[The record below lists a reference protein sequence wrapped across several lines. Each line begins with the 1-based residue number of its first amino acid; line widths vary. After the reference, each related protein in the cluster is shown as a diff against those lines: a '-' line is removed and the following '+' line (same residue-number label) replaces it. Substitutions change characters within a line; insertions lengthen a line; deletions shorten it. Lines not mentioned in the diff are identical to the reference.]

1 LVHDRTY
8 AAQGAAARLRAG
20 ATGSAVA
27 RSSLHGRGNKEFT
40 MQIGG
45 SSVGATRR
53 RVLALGAVG
62 GMAAALAPHWAQ
74 AKPEDV
80 AAAIKKLYGD
90 KKIDEGK
97 IKLEMP
103 QIAENGNVVPMTVTV
118 DSPMTESDYVKALH
132 VFAEGNPLPHIATV
146 YFTPLSGKAIFS
158 TRIRMATTQN
168 IVAVAETS
176 KGELYTAKTEVKVTI
191 GGCGG

>member
-1 LVHDRTY
+1 MHQIARPR
-8 AAQGAAARLRAG
+8 GA
-20 ATGSAVA
+20 S
-27 RSSLHGRGNKEFT
+27 
-40 MQIGG
+40 
-45 SSVGATRR
+45 RR
-53 RVLALGAVG
+53 RVLTVGALGGVV
-62 GMAAALAPHWAQ
+62 AALAPHLAL

-90 KKIDEGK
+90 KAPAEGK
-97 IKLEMP
+97 VKLEMP

-118 DSPMTESDYVKALH
+118 DSPMTDDDYVKALH
-132 VFAEGNPLPHIATV
+132 VFAEGNPLPFVATF
-146 YFTPLSGKAIFS
+146 YFTPACGKAVCS

-176 KGELYTAKTEVKVTI
+176 KGELYTGKTEVKVTI

>member
-1 LVHDRTY
+1 MQ
-8 AAQGAAARLRAG
+8 QGVRPAG
-20 ATGSAVA
+20 S
-27 RSSLHGRGNKEFT
+27 
-40 MQIGG
+40 
-45 SSVGATRR
+45 TRR
-53 RVLALGAVG
+53 RMLTVGALG
-62 GMAAALAPHWAQ
+62 GMIVALAPRLAM

-90 KKIDEGK
+90 KAIAAGK
-97 IKLEMP
+97 VRLEMP

-118 DSPMTESDYVKALH
+118 DSPMTDGDYVKAVH
-132 VFAEGNPLPHIATV
+132 IFAEGNPLPSVATF
-146 YFTPLSGKAIFS
+146 YFTAASGKAVAS

-176 KGELYTAKTEVKVTI
+176 KGELLTGKTEVKVTI

>member
-1 LVHDRTY
+1 ML
-8 AAQGAAARLRAG
+8 QGARPAG
-20 ATGSAVA
+20 S
-27 RSSLHGRGNKEFT
+27 
-40 MQIGG
+40 
-45 SSVGATRR
+45 TRR
-53 RVLALGAVG
+53 RVLTVGALG
-62 GMAAALAPHWAQ
+62 GMIAALAPHLAM

-90 KKIDEGK
+90 KAIATGK
-97 IKLEMP
+97 VKLEMP

-118 DSPMTESDYVKALH
+118 ESPMTDADYVKAVH
-132 VFAEGNPLPHIATV
+132 IFAEGNPLPAVATF
-146 YFTPLSGKAIFS
+146 YFTAMSGKAVAS

-176 KGELYTAKTEVKVTI
+176 KGELLTGKTEVKVTI

>member
-1 LVHDRTY
+1 MHQNARPR
-8 AAQGAAARLRAG
+8 GA
-20 ATGSAVA
+20 S
-27 RSSLHGRGNKEFT
+27 
-40 MQIGG
+40 
-45 SSVGATRR
+45 RR
-53 RVLALGAVG
+53 RVLTVGALGGVV
-62 GMAAALAPHWAQ
+62 AALAPHLAL

-90 KKIDEGK
+90 KAPAEGK
-97 IKLEMP
+97 VKLEMP

-118 DSPMTESDYVKALH
+118 DSPMTDDDYVKALH
-132 VFAEGNPLPHIATV
+132 VFAEGNPLPFVATF
-146 YFTPLSGKAIFS
+146 YFTPACGKAVCS

-176 KGELYTAKTEVKVTI
+176 KGELYTGKTEVKVTI